1 MTEIHAFRCDR
12 DSREAFIN
20 HAWETQERSLLE
32 SRQRTLLPWA
42 SVLFI
47 KRTAPS
53 PVQDGRRDG
62 WDRRDKSPDDCRLV
76 FDVILTRY
84 LCSLGLPSLP
94 NWPTVSASQAT
105 VSAIAATVSAYGLSL
120 QSRQTLSALWICI
133 LAGFYPSIRS
143 ALSLYL
149 SAFPY
154 LSKGRNSTKK
164 INQVSFLTDIC
175 TKKKGVLG
183 AYIYRTKKYISQ
195 NFPWEI
201 TTIFYKCFFKLL

>member
-1 MTEIHAFRCDR
+1 MTEIHTFRCDR
-12 DSREAFIN
+12 YSREAFIN
-20 HAWETQERSLLE
+20 HAWGTQERSLLE

-42 SVLFI
+42 FVLSS
-47 KRTAPS
+47 RGPPS

-62 WDRRDKSPDDCRLV
+62 WDRRDKSPDDRRLV

-94 NWPTVSASQAT
+94 NWPTVSVSQAT

-120 QSRQTLSALWICI
+120 QSRQTLSALWNCI
-133 LAGFYPSIRS
+133 LAGSYPSIRA

-154 LSKGRNSTKK
+154 LSKGRNLTKK
-164 INQVSFLTDIC
+164 LVRSALADIC
-175 TKKKGVLG
+175 TKHKYAVHI
-183 AYIYRTKKYISQ
+183 YIYVV
-195 NFPWEI
+195 
-201 TTIFYKCFFKLL
+201 

>member
-1 MTEIHAFRCDR
+1 MMEIHTFRCDR

-42 SVLFI
+42 LVLFL
-47 KRTAPS
+47 RGPPS

-120 QSRQTLSALWICI
+120 QSQQTLSTLWNCI
-133 LAGFYPSIRS
+133 LAGSHPSIRA
-143 ALSLYL
+143 ALSIYL

-154 LSKGRNSTKK
+154 LSKGRNLTKK
-164 INQVSFLTDIC
+164 LVRSALADIC
-175 TKKKGVLG
+175 TKHKYAVHI
-183 AYIYRTKKYISQ
+183 YIYVV
-195 NFPWEI
+195 
-201 TTIFYKCFFKLL
+201 